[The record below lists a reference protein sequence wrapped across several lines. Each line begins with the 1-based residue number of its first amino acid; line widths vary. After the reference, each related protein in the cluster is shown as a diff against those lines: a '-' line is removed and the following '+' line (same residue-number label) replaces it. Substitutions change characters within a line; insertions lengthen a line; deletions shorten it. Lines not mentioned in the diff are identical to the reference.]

1 MNNFENDYK
10 NLLLAVIKENS
21 LNKNRTENDA
31 YSSFA
36 LNLKHD
42 LNKGF
47 PLLTSKKMFL
57 KNFVHELIWF
67 LNGETNIKYLKDNN
81 VNIWNEWA
89 DQNGDLGPTYGAQ
102 LRRFNGK
109 KDQLME
115 LIYNLKNNKTSRRHL
130 ITIWNPLQ
138 LEQMKL
144 PPCYHSMQFYVDC
157 NDNISLDVSMR
168 SGDLFIGVPYDFALL
183 STLLIVIAKEVNLK
197 PKCLNLNITDCHIY
211 KNHLYNVIEYI
222 NKPTHSLPNLT
233 YIGSLNNLKSSDFTL
248 LNYESE
254 NFIKSEISI

>member
-1 MNNFENDYK
+1 MNNFENNYK
-10 NLLLAVIKENS
+10 NLLLSVLKENT
-21 LNKNRTENDA
+21 LNKNRTGNDA

-42 LNKGF
+42 LNDGF

-57 KNFVHELIWF
+57 KNFIHELIWF
-67 LNGETNIKYLKDNN
+67 LNGDTNIKYLKDNN

-89 DQNGDLGPTYGAQ
+89 DEKGNLGPTYGAQ
-102 LRRFNGK
+102 LRNFNGE
-109 KDQLME
+109 KDQLKE
-115 LIYNLKNNKTSRRHL
+115 LIFNLKNNKTSRRHL

-144 PPCYHSMQFYVDC
+144 PPCYHSMQFYVDS
-157 NDNISLDVSMR
+157 NDNLSISVSMR

-183 STLLIVIAKEVNLK
+183 STMLIVIAKETNLK
-197 PKCLNLNITDCHIY
+197 PKCLNLNIADCHIY
-211 KNHLYNVIEYI
+211 KNHLYNVVDYI
-222 NKPTHSLPNLT
+222 NRPIHKLPTLT
-233 YIGSLNNLKSSDFTL
+233 FIGELDSLKSSDFTL

-254 NFIKSEISI
+254 SFIKSEISI

>member
-1 MNNFENDYK
+1 MSNFENSYK
-10 NLLLAVIKENS
+10 NLLLSVIKENT
-21 LNKNRTENDA
+21 LNKNRTGNDA

-42 LNKGF
+42 LNDGF

-57 KNFVHELIWF
+57 KNFAHELIWF
-67 LNGETNIKYLKDNN
+67 LNGDTNIKYLKDNN
-81 VNIWNEWA
+81 VNIWNSWA
-89 DQNGDLGPTYGAQ
+89 DKNGDLGPTYGAQ
-102 LRRFNGK
+102 LRNFNGER
-109 KDQLME
+109 DQLME

-138 LEQMKL
+138 LEYMKL

-157 NDNISLDVSMR
+157 NDNISLNVSMR

-183 STLLIVIAKEVNLK
+183 STMLIVIAKEVNLK
-197 PKCLNLNITDCHIY
+197 PKYLNLSITDCHVY
-211 KNHLYNVIEYI
+211 KNHLHNVIEYI
-222 NKPTHSLPNLT
+222 NNPLHDLPRLT
-233 YIGSLNNLKSSDFTL
+233 YIGNLSSLKISDFTL

-254 NFIKSEISI
+254 KFIKSKISI